1 MGGRG
6 GNVHTGI
13 GVATSGGKPV
23 RGQPDA
29 GARPAPRVGCGTG
42 TVFSEAVTFPRP
54 SQKIFG
60 KEFGLAHRFL
70 PCAFALTGEPSHEVF
85 CELTA
90 PGGGTWRYGPPNAES
105 TITGPAGDFCS
116 GNPLVPGSAV

>member
-13 GVATSGGKPV
+13 DVATSGGKPV

-29 GARPAPRVGCGTG
+29 GAVPHPGWMREDSA
-42 TVFSEAVTFPRP
+42 FSEAVTFLRP
-54 SQKIFG
+54 SQTIFG
-60 KEFGLAHRFL
+60 KEFGLAHRSL
-70 PCAFALTGEPSHEVF
+70 PYAFALTGEPSHEVF

-105 TITGPAGDFCS
+105 TVTGPAGDFCS